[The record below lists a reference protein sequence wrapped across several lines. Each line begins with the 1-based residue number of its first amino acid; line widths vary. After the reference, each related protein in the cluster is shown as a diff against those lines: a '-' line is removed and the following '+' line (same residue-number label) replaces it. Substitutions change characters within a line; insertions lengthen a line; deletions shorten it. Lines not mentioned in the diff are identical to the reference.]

1 MVFACNLLCASAN
14 AREYEEQVRIGD
26 KMGALQN
33 VFSPNLSWR
42 TMISSFFSAFDQ
54 FRTMTPIDVVDILVV
69 AYIIYRVMKLLK
81 DTSAARLAKGI
92 LILVLIM
99 LFASFL
105 RLTMI
110 SWLLRNAL
118 SVGVFAVVVIFQPE
132 LRRLLEQIGKGNL
145 SRMLI
150 PDTDPNVV
158 ESMIVATVSACAD
171 MSRTKTGAL
180 IVFERKERL
189 GEIIATGTRVDAA
202 PSAEL
207 IKNIFFK
214 NSPLHDGA
222 MIVRAGRVCAAGC
235 VLPLSGNQGLSRD
248 LGTRHRAAVGMSETA
263 DSVLVVVSEET
274 GAISV
279 AIGGMLKRSRASC
292 SAMNSGTGTKK
303 AVLPPS
309 ATSGREVPASEEEFY
324 QKARFSAEAPVA
336 GTVYRSVGSCYGY

>member
-1 MVFACNLLCASAN
+1 
-14 AREYEEQVRIGD
+14 
-26 KMGALQN
+26 
-33 VFSPNLSWR
+33 
-42 TMISSFFSAFDQ
+42 MISSFFSAFDQ

-105 RLTMI
+105 HLTMI

-150 PDTDPNVV
+150 PDTDPDVV

-222 MIVRAGRVCAAGC
+222 MIKRHLSPEILQKMLESELLGDEIRSKNDKSRIAAIRDKWKGGAG
-235 VLPLSGNQGLSRD
+235 
-248 LGTRHRAAVGMSETA
+248 
-263 DSVLVVVSEET
+263 
-274 GAISV
+274 
-279 AIGGMLKRSRASC
+279 K
-292 SAMNSGTGTKK
+292 
-303 AVLPPS
+303 
-309 ATSGREVPASEEEFY
+309 
-324 QKARFSAEAPVA
+324 
-336 GTVYRSVGSCYGY
+336 

>member
-1 MVFACNLLCASAN
+1 
-14 AREYEEQVRIGD
+14 
-26 KMGALQN
+26 
-33 VFSPNLSWR
+33 
-42 TMISSFFSAFDQ
+42 
-54 FRTMTPIDVVDILVV
+54 MTPIDVVDILVV

-105 RLTMI
+105 HLTMI

-150 PDTDPNVV
+150 PDTDPDVV
-158 ESMIVATVSACAD
+158 ESMIVATVSACSD

-274 GAISV
+274 GSISV
-279 AIGGMLKRSRASC
+279 AIGGMLKRHLSPEILQKMLESELLGDELRSKNDKSRIA
-292 SAMNSGTGTKK
+292 AIRDKWKGG
-303 AVLPPS
+303 
-309 ATSGREVPASEEEFY
+309 
-324 QKARFSAEAPVA
+324 A
-336 GTVYRSVGSCYGY
+336 GK

>member
-1 MVFACNLLCASAN
+1 M
-14 AREYEEQVRIGD
+14 
-26 KMGALQN
+26 
-33 VFSPNLSWR
+33 
-42 TMISSFFSAFDQ
+42 
-54 FRTMTPIDVVDILVV
+54 
-69 AYIIYRVMKLLK
+69 
-81 DTSAARLAKGI
+81 
-92 LILVLIM
+92 
-99 LFASFL
+99 
-105 RLTMI
+105 
-110 SWLLRNAL
+110 
-118 SVGVFAVVVIFQPE
+118 VIFQPE

-150 PDTDPNVV
+150 PDTDPDVV

-279 AIGGMLKRSRASC
+279 AIGGMLKRHLSPEILEKMLESELLGDELRSKNDKSRIA
-292 SAMNSGTGTKK
+292 AIRDKWKGG
-303 AVLPPS
+303 
-309 ATSGREVPASEEEFY
+309 
-324 QKARFSAEAPVA
+324 A
-336 GTVYRSVGSCYGY
+336 GK

>member
-1 MVFACNLLCASAN
+1 
-14 AREYEEQVRIGD
+14 
-26 KMGALQN
+26 
-33 VFSPNLSWR
+33 
-42 TMISSFFSAFDQ
+42 
-54 FRTMTPIDVVDILVV
+54 MTPIDVVDILVV

-92 LILVLIM
+92 LVLVLIM

-105 RLTMI
+105 HLTMI

-132 LRRLLEQIGKGNL
+132 LRRLLEQLGKGNL

-189 GEIIATGTRVDAA
+189 GEIISTGTRVDAA

-279 AIGGMLKRSRASC
+279 AIGGMLKRHLSPEILQKMLESELLGDELRNRNEKSRIA
-292 SAMNSGTGTKK
+292 AIRDKWKGG
-303 AVLPPS
+303 
-309 ATSGREVPASEEEFY
+309 
-324 QKARFSAEAPVA
+324 A
-336 GTVYRSVGSCYGY
+336 GK

>member
-1 MVFACNLLCASAN
+1 MV
-14 AREYEEQVRIGD
+14 
-26 KMGALQN
+26 
-33 VFSPNLSWR
+33 
-42 TMISSFFSAFDQ
+42 SSFFSTFDQ
-54 FRTMTPIDVVDILVV
+54 FRTMSPIDVVDILIV

-92 LILVLIM
+92 LILVCIM
-99 LFASFL
+99 LLTSFL
-105 RLTMI
+105 NLTMI

-118 SVGVFAVVVIFQPE
+118 GVGAFAIVVIFQPE

-150 PDTDPNVV
+150 PETDPDAV

-171 MSRTKTGAL
+171 MSKTKTGAL

-189 GEIIATGTRVDAA
+189 GEIISTGTMVDAE
-202 PSAEL
+202 PSPEL

-222 MIVRAGRVCAAGC
+222 MVVRGDRVYAAGC

-274 GAISV
+274 GSISV
-279 AIGGMLKRSRASC
+279 AIGGMLKRHLTPEVLQKMLESELLGGENKSRAEKSRI
-292 SAMNSGTGTKK
+292 AAIRDKWKGG
-303 AVLPPS
+303 
-309 ATSGREVPASEEEFY
+309 
-324 QKARFSAEAPVA
+324 A
-336 GTVYRSVGSCYGY
+336 GK

>member
-1 MVFACNLLCASAN
+1 MSTFQTLFS
-14 AREYEEQVRIGD
+14 QDIGR
-26 KMGALQN
+26 MN
-33 VFSPNLSWR
+33 WR
-42 TMISSFFSAFDQ
+42 TVLDSFFSAFNQ
-54 FRTMTPIDVVDILVV
+54 FRTISFIDIIDILIV
-69 AYIIYRVMKLLK
+69 AYIIYRIMKLLK
-81 DTSAARLAKGI
+81 DTSAERLIKGI
-92 LILVLIM
+92 IILVGIM
-99 LFASFL
+99 LLASML
-105 RLTMI
+105 HLTMI
-110 SWLLRNAL
+110 SWLLQQAL
-118 SVGVFAVVVIFQPE
+118 NVGLFAIVVVFQPE
-132 LRRLLEQIGKGNL
+132 LRRLLEQIGKGNF
-145 SRMLI
+145 SRLI
-150 PDTDPNVV
+150 VPADAPDEV
-158 ESMIVATVSACAD
+158 ESMITATVSACAD

-279 AIGGMLKRSRASC
+279 AIGGMLKRHLSPDMLRKLLENELLDSEKQEKSRLA
-292 SAMNSGTGTKK
+292 AIRDMWKGG
-303 AVLPPS
+303 
-309 ATSGREVPASEEEFY
+309 
-324 QKARFSAEAPVA
+324 A
-336 GTVYRSVGSCYGY
+336 GK

>member
-1 MVFACNLLCASAN
+1 
-14 AREYEEQVRIGD
+14 
-26 KMGALQN
+26 
-33 VFSPNLSWR
+33 
-42 TMISSFFSAFDQ
+42 
-54 FRTMTPIDVVDILVV
+54 MTPIDVVDILVV

-189 GEIIATGTRVDAA
+189 GEIISTGTRVDAA

-279 AIGGMLKRSRASC
+279 AIGGMFKRHLSPEILQKMLESELLGDELRNRNEKSRIA
-292 SAMNSGTGTKK
+292 AIRDKWKGG
-303 AVLPPS
+303 
-309 ATSGREVPASEEEFY
+309 
-324 QKARFSAEAPVA
+324 A
-336 GTVYRSVGSCYGY
+336 GK